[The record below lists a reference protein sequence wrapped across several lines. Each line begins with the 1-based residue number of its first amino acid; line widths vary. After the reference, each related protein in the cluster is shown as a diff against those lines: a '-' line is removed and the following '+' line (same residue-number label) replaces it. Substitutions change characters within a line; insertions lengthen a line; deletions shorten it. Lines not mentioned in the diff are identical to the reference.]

1 MKNIGLVLV
10 GTLDESNVTL
20 SRHTHPFLRKAHQTK
35 HDMASSIEDTLIK
48 LDKCHSV
55 DYNNDEVKL
64 IKSKIE
70 AIAHDISTRIGASNS
85 ILSNTVVQCGS
96 FIRWFATNL

>member
-1 MKNIGLVLV
+1 M
-10 GTLDESNVTL
+10 SNVTL
-20 SRHTHPFLRKAHQTK
+20 SEHSVRRHTHPSLTKTHQTK
-35 HDMASSIEDTLIK
+35 HNMASSIEDTLIK

-70 AIAHDISTRIGASNS
+70 AIVHDISTRIGASNP
-85 ILSNTVVQCGS
+85 ILSNTIV
-96 FIRWFATNL
+96 